1 MPSDKIAAP
10 AKSLTAPSWHP
21 LQFLT
26 HRNCKIMNVYCR
38 LLSSGMTCHTALD
51 NQYLARNLFPCP
63 TFIILLPYLYV
74 DKVRNKTQHTEDCK
88 IGLWGAGS
96 ARSS

>member
-1 MPSDKIAAP
+1 
-10 AKSLTAPSWHP
+10 
-21 LQFLT
+21 
-26 HRNCKIMNVYCR
+26 
-38 LLSSGMTCHTALD
+38 MTCHTALD

-74 DKVRNKTQHTEDCK
+74 DKVRNKTQHMEDCK